1 MSEDR
6 IVMSKGKTLPI
17 KKKDNVFAEL
27 AAIVMALLECK
38 SLLDEE
44 TVFRICSDCQPALD
58 IASGDRP
65 VSTKRMK
72 SMAVKLEESVEDYPC
87 DIHFQWVKSHS
98 NHPINDFA
106 DLIAYH
112 HARG

>member
-1 MSEDR
+1 MISGGR
-6 IVMSKGKTLPI
+6 TLQI
-17 KKKDNVFAEL
+17 EKKDNVYAEL
-27 AAIVMALLECK
+27 GAIVMALSECTA
-38 SLLDEE
+38 LLDDE

-65 VSTKRMK
+65 VRTKSMK
-72 SMAVKLEESVEDYPC
+72 SMALELEELVEEYPC